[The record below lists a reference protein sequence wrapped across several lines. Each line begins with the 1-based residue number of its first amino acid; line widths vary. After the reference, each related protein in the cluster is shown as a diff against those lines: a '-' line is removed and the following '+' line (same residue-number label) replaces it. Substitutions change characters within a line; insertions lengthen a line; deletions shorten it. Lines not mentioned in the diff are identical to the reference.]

1 MKFTIKMPDQIRSS
15 IMLEI
20 RSITLIIKDME
31 DMAKKLNVDITSDK
45 LYIAISSYKKGLS
58 DVIEK

>member
-1 MKFTIKMPDQIRSS
+1 
-15 IMLEI
+15 MLEI